1 MAPATSTSWRQLLFF
16 VCLALGLFMPHARAQ
31 STSEAYSADAVRAAY
46 LVNFIRF
53 TEWPAAAL
61 PQADAPLIIGVAGNR
76 ELEDYLWKATD
87 GKLLHGRRVRIL
99 RLVVPSDATQCQLI
113 YINPYPSRADA
124 VPVSMEEWLQAVRG
138 RPILTVSQL
147 DQFLKEGGLI
157 NFYTEGKSLH
167 FEIAADAAEVAG
179 LRLSSRLLALARVV
193 RAEPFTTAPPR
204 R

>member
-1 MAPATSTSWRQLLFF
+1 MASALPKSWRQLLFS
-16 VCLALGLFMPHARAQ
+16 VLMITGLFVSGVHAQ
-31 STSEAYSADAVRAAY
+31 STPDAYSADAVRAAY

-61 PQADAPLIIGVAGNR
+61 GDADDPLIIGVAGNR
-76 ELEDYLWKATD
+76 ELEDYLWKTTE
-87 GKLLHGRRVRIL
+87 GKLLHGHKVRIL
-99 RLVVPSDATQCQLI
+99 RLAVPSDATQCQLI
-113 YINPYPSRADA
+113 YINPYPSRADS

-138 RPILTVSQL
+138 KPILTVSQL
-147 DQFLKEGGLI
+147 THFLKEGGII

-193 RAEPFTTAPPR
+193 RTEPFTTVPPR
-204 R
+204 